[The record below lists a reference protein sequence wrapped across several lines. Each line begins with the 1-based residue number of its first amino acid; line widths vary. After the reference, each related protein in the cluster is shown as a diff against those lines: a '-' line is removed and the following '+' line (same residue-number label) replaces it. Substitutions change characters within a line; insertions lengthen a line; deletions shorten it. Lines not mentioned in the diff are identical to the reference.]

1 MRNNPKNITQ
11 EYAQLYT
18 KMRNDGDIVCHQ
30 AYPTW
35 HNWALAKCG
44 IDGKRLAFGA
54 GFATVGASVA
64 VVAPRIDNQNV
75 AVPLTG
81 LGLATTFYGLCK
93 MASIRNTKYSQF
105 DVPAKKQNDSVGV
118 AAQ

>member
-1 MRNNPKNITQ
+1 MKKFLCLGLLCFG
-11 EYAQLYT
+11 QLSFVSA
-18 KMRNDGDIVCHQ
+18 MN
-30 AYPTW
+30 YPT
-35 HNWALAKCG
+35 ALTKLG
-44 IDGKRLAFGA
+44 IDDKRFVA
-54 GFATVGASVA
+54 GTALTIVGASVA
-64 VVAPRIDNQNV
+64 VVAPRIENQNV

-81 LGLATTFYGLCK
+81 LGLATTIYGLCK